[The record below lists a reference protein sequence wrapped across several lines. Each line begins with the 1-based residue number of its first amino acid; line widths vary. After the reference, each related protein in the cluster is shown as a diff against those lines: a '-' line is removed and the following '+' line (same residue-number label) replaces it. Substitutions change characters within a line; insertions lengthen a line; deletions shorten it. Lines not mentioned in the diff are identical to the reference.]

1 VGHLI
6 KACPGTYLQAT
17 RQLLLLAKLVAVAMT
32 VNTMLE
38 QDRNTEHQ
46 INRLLMEVQMYLP
59 TINLCIEL
67 VMEDWKVLQLA
78 QE

>member
-1 VGHLI
+1 
-6 KACPGTYLQAT
+6 
-17 RQLLLLAKLVAVAMT
+17 MT

-38 QDRNTEHQ
+38 QDHNTEHQ

-59 TINLCIEL
+59 TINLYIES